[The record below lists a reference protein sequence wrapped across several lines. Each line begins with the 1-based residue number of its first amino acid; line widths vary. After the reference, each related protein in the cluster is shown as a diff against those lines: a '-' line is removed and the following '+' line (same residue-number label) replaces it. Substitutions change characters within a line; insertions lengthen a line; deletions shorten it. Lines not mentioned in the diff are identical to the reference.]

1 MSTPEYTSTPVRRV
15 VTGHTDA
22 GKSKTV
28 DVTEVASY
36 SPPNIHTRF
45 SDVFWTEAVPCNNS
59 ATTEFPKDVDVLR
72 PTGSMLRVVDV
83 PPSKFAVRPVKDV
96 WLIQWISPCTER

>member
-1 MSTPEYTSTPVRRV
+1 MSTPEYTFAPVRRV

-28 DVTEVASY
+28 VDTEVASY

-45 SDVFWTEAVPCNNS
+45 YDVFWTEAVPCNNS

-72 PTGSMLRVVDV
+72 PTGSMLRVVDI
-83 PPSKFAVRPVKDV
+83 PPGAVIVS
-96 WLIQWISPCTER
+96 SPCTRSKTCG